1 MNTIHFLIDRG
12 RGCGHT
18 YIIMMN
24 KNGETVA
31 LAREICAEAAG
42 PWREQ
47 LTASVLGAAA
57 SPAPGEA
64 DPFSNV
70 RGFIIN
76 ETVDR
81 IIEGLITGCGRD
93 RMKEAMVTW
102 MKLQALETDSPEEA
116 SAILR
121 LLKSIVRE
129 HALAGGARADAARL
143 IEASLDV
150 WIDIAAE
157 LYHETRALLPDLM
170 LREKRRTEIR
180 NLKKERRREAP
191 R

>member
-1 MNTIHFLIDRG
+1 
-12 RGCGHT
+12 
-18 YIIMMN
+18 MMN

-47 LTASVLGAAA
+47 LTASVPGAAA
-57 SPAPGEA
+57 SPAPGKA

-129 HALAGGARADAARL
+129 HAPAGGPRSDAARFL
-143 IEASLDV
+143 EASLDE
-150 WIDIAAE
+150 WIDVASE
-157 LYHETRALLPDLM
+157 LYRETRALLPDLM

-180 NLKKERRREAP
+180 NLKNERRREAP